1 MRQILFFTALVC
13 APLGLCA
20 ADRTLSYEGRPSA
33 IYFSPDSKT
42 AVAGSWSGG
51 IRAWDVESG
60 NLLKDKTGLK
70 GTFLLSPSL
79 YAVIDEDNRTVAIW
93 NLAAESRVQLFKG
106 VDPSNLTVSHDA
118 KQLAISFEEAQT
130 VEIWNLATGKRN
142 QLLRDGAGAAA
153 TLVYSPNDQA
163 LVSSNYDN
171 DIRMWNTETGELIA
185 KAGDSTGT
193 MFGAEFTP
201 DGKQLIVAGLDE
213 TVYIRD
219 AKTLAVIRQLKG
231 QGEAIARLAISPDG
245 RTLVTSGR
253 DSTDARS
260 PAKVVIWDL
269 PAGEIERVLQAAHPA
284 FALAFSPDGKWL
296 ALTLNDKQITLLD
309 FGEPAAKKISKA
321 GD

>member
-1 MRQILFFTALVC
+1 MRQALFFAALAC

-20 ADRTLSYEGRPSA
+20 ADRSLSYEGRPSA

-51 IRAWDVESG
+51 IRAWDVDSG
-60 NLLKDKTGLK
+60 NPVQDKTGLK

-79 YAVIDEDNRTVAIW
+79 YAVIDEDQRTVAIW
-93 NLAAESRVQLFKG
+93 TLAGESPIQLLKG
-106 VDPSNLTVSHDA
+106 LDPSNLAVSHDA
-118 KQLAISFEEAQT
+118 KQLAISSEEAQT
-130 VEIWNLATGKRN
+130 VGIWNLAIGERN
-142 QLLRDGAGAAA
+142 QLLQDGAGAAA
-153 TLVYSPNDQA
+153 RLVFSPNDQA
-163 LVSSNYDN
+163 LVSANYDN
-171 DIRMWNTETGELIA
+171 DIRMWNTQTGELIA
-185 KAGDSTGT
+185 KVGDPTGA

-219 AKTLAVIRQLKG
+219 AKTLAVIRKLKG
-231 QGEAIARLAISPDG
+231 QGQAITRLAISPDG

-253 DSTDARS
+253 DPVDARN

-269 PAGEIERVLQAAHPA
+269 PSGKIKRVLQAAHPA

-296 ALTLNDKQITLLD
+296 ALTLKDKQITLLD
-309 FGEPAAKKISKA
+309 LEAPATE
-321 GD
+321 

>member
-1 MRQILFFTALVC
+1 
-13 APLGLCA
+13 
-20 ADRTLSYEGRPSA
+20 LSYEGRPSA

-93 NLAAESRVQLFKG
+93 NLVGQSRVRLFKG
-106 VDPSNLTVSHDA
+106 VDPSTLAVSHDA
-118 KQLAISFEEAQT
+118 KLLAISSGEAQT

-142 QLLRDGAGAAA
+142 QLVQDGAGGAAR
-153 TLVYSPNDQA
+153 LVFSPNDQA
-163 LVSSNYDN
+163 LVSANYDN
-171 DIRMWNTETGELIA
+171 DIRMWNTETGQLFA
-185 KAGDSTGT
+185 KVGDQTGT

-253 DSTDARS
+253 DPIDARN

-269 PAGEIERVLQAAHPA
+269 PSGEIERVLQAAHPA

-296 ALTLNDKQITLLD
+296 ALTLKDNQITLLD
-309 FGEPAAKKISKA
+309 FGAPAAK
-321 GD
+321 

>member
-1 MRQILFFTALVC
+1 MRQALFFAALVC

-20 ADRTLSYEGRPSA
+20 ADRTLTYEGHPSA

-42 AVAGSWSGG
+42 VVAGSWSGG
-51 IRAWDVESG
+51 IRAWDVDSG
-60 NLLKDKTGLK
+60 NLVKDKTGLK

-93 NLAAESRVQLFKG
+93 NLAAEFRVRLFKG
-106 VDPSNLTVSHDA
+106 VDPSTLAVSHDA
-118 KQLAISFEEAQT
+118 KLLAISSGEAQT

-142 QLLRDGAGAAA
+142 QLLLDGAGGAAR
-153 TLVYSPNDQA
+153 LVFSPNDQA
-163 LVSSNYDN
+163 LVSANYDN
-171 DIRMWNTETGELIA
+171 DIRMWNTETGQLFA
-185 KAGDSTGT
+185 KVGDPTGT

-231 QGEAIARLAISPDG
+231 QGEAIARLAMSPDG

-253 DSTDARS
+253 DPIDARN

-269 PAGEIERVLQAAHPA
+269 PSGEIERVLQAAHPA
-284 FALAFSPDGKWL
+284 FALAFSPDDKWL
-296 ALTLNDKQITLLD
+296 ALTLKDNQITLLD
-309 FGEPAAKKISKA
+309 FGASAAK
-321 GD
+321 